1 MAGSNSKRI
10 ALKTVVV
17 DSTLTVTDASLS
29 FDCAMAS
36 APTAT
41 SAASQAGSIALVA
54 VLYNNLACF
63 TIRHRSS
70 PPCVSFR
77 LIGERYQVRR
87 PIGQC
92 YGNGIVATFLFEL
105 PSIVDRLFQR

>member
-17 DSTLTVTDASLS
+17 DSTLTVTRACFLLDCTVAAAPVATTWASHS
-29 FDCAMAS
+29 GSTTF
-36 APTAT
+36 
-41 SAASQAGSIALVA
+41 AAGLFH
-54 VLYNNLACF
+54 NFACF